1 MILRMLCRN
10 DKIDWKALQ
19 MVRQINHHV
28 FEDEMAVNRL
38 ERDQRKDTSSTTT
51 PTRASL
57 YQSDRDDNSLHSMWQ
72 HFKRFC
78 RCWYEHDR
86 VGNTGKIRRTMD
98 ANGARDSGTETWQEI
113 SVCRLTSF
121 PNRKKRLYAE
131 ERSVKEHVESI
142 CEKGKIS
149 RWHVKKRWNKLPS
162 RVVFPQRVLSF
173 SMLRWT
179 ETQGLPK
186 ICKDSCQ
193 WYGICF
199 VGETRSWSLSI
210 VE

>member
-1 MILRMLCRN
+1 MIKLIEKHYKWF
-10 DKIDWKALQ
+10 DK
-19 MVRQINHHV
+19 
-28 FEDEMAVNRL
+28 
-38 ERDQRKDTSSTTT
+38 STTMFSKMKWRLT
-51 PTRASL
+51 GWNGTKEKILVQRRHPHALYSL
-57 YQSDRDDNSLHSMWQ
+57 YQSDSDDNSLHSMWQ

-186 ICKDSCQ
+186 ICEDSCQ